1 TNRLQVLEHFIIP
14 NLKINE
20 YSIILKLATLSFLMF
35 IGFSVMAQSKRLRY
49 RDKGLQIG
57 LVPGISTNGIHSGWY
72 FNKFS
77 LNIFAGISAGSQYL
91 EIGGI
96 SNLSLR
102 YSSGIQIAGLAN
114 VVGSNTFVNL
124 TPREERD
131 LIVEEEFQSFFSGIQ
146 LAGGINFVR
155 NDLTGSQITAGFN
168 IAQGSVVGFQA
179 AGLGNVA
186 YYDMS
191 GVQIAG
197 LYNVA
202 NSSVSGFQLS
212 LVCNFTKGPLFGT
225 QVALINRNVKM
236 VGKNSSSQV
245 KAFSLQLG
253 MVNVS
258 KDMTGTQIGLLNYA
272 KEMGGTQIGL
282 VNIFSTKPVRNAEHN
297 GVPIGILNFGSKG
310 HFMRFSANELF
321 LYNIERSTGNCSNC
335 SRTRYGYPINDK
347 FQKFNQNA
355 IILSYNPSSM
365 RDNMPH
371 WAFGLKYERLMYIK
385 YTMAPKKNGP
395 QNKTYFLSW
404 GAALKHINWT
414 KTIEHDLSLH
424 SSINGNYGRRFKL
437 LGQHYWYVGLSLN
450 SYFTTNQNQN
460 IGNQLF
466 FLKNSD
472 SDVWYTFWPGYSV
485 GIQI

>member
-1 TNRLQVLEHFIIP
+1 ML
-14 NLKINE
+14 
-20 YSIILKLATLSFLMF
+20 
-35 IGFSVMAQSKRLRY
+35 IGISVMAQSKKLRY
-49 RDKGLQIG
+49 RDKDLQLG
-57 LVPGISTNGIHSGWY
+57 LVPGISSNGIHSGWY

-102 YSSGIQIAGLAN
+102 YSSGIQIAGIAN
-114 VVGSNTFVNL
+114 VVGSNAFLNL

-131 LIVEEEFQSFFSGIQ
+131 LIVEEEFQSFFTGIQ

-155 NDLTGSQITAGFN
+155 NNVSGSQITGGFN

-186 YYDMS
+186 YFDMS

-202 NSSVSGFQLS
+202 NSSVSGFQLALLS
-212 LVCNFTKGPLFGT
+212 NFTKGPLFGT
-225 QVALINRNVKM
+225 QVALINRNVRM
-236 VGKNSSSQV
+236 IGKNSTSRV

-253 MVNVS
+253 LVNVS
-258 KDMTGTQIGLLNYA
+258 KDMTGVQIGLLNYA

-310 HFMRFSANELF
+310 HFMRFFANELF
-321 LYNIERSTGNCSNC
+321 LYNIERSSGNCSNC
-335 SRTRYGYPINDK
+335 SSTQYGYPLNDK

-365 RDNMPH
+365 RDNMPY
-371 WAFGLKYERLMYIK
+371 WAFGLKFERLMYIK
-385 YTMAPKKNGP
+385 YTMSPRKNGS
-395 QNKTYFLSW
+395 QNKAYYISW

-414 KTIEHDLSLH
+414 KKIEPDLSLH
-424 SSINGNYGRRFKL
+424 SSISSTYGHRFKL
-437 LGQHYWYVGLSLN
+437 LGIHYWYMGLSLN
-450 SYFTTNQNQN
+450 SYFTTSQNQN
-460 IGNQLF
+460 IDNQRF
-466 FLKNSD
+466 FLKNSN
-472 SDVWYTFWPGYSV
+472 SDIMYTVWPGYSV